1 MKGERKME
9 NNEKF
14 EFIAEKLEQQK
25 ESLPVSLEKENV
37 VSMLKSTGDGGRK
50 KAKIIPMRRYAS
62 IVAALV
68 IVVSALIFAG
78 NFDKLKAETSV
89 DSADT
94 EAETYPVNEAEIG
107 NEYQWVENYFLEQHA
122 KEVKQHKEYADIID
136 SADDFAYS
144 TAYSSKSKL
153 SFGETNVQSESVDE
167 GDIVKNDGR
176 YIFIATSNLI
186 RIVDTNT
193 MSTASVITDFVN
205 FDENENI
212 YTIHE
217 IYVSNDTLTVISSEY
232 PRIQVQAA
240 GDMMICGLYDG
251 LNNENTLTR
260 ITSYD
265 ISDRTQPRKLSTH
278 TQSGDYNTSRAV
290 DGMLYTV
297 TYYSVD
303 VSYNKTDDEVKDKC
317 VPKVDGKKIPASEIF
332 ADDDSGVSYV
342 VISSFSVGGTGT
354 SDCYAYLGSCGEIYS
369 TTDTMYIFANHNAQN
384 EKGKLYFYTEI
395 TSISMKNGLISPKA
409 KGKVNGSMYDRFSAD
424 EFDGKLRLVT
434 TTNDISDNG
443 QSRDAVNLYVLDEN
457 LEEVGK
463 LANMQ
468 QDEQVKSVRFLGDTA
483 YIVTFESIDP
493 LTVVDLSDP
502 TSPKVTGEVEL
513 PGFSNYLH
521 PTQDGYIV
529 GIGYGG
535 DDDGADMSELKIT
548 LFDVTDP
555 KMPKVADEI
564 IIENA
569 DTDVNYDPKALLYDE
584 EKHLIF
590 LPVTVYDSQ
599 YKSHCSLKIIEAT
612 GGNLSEKSTL
622 DHKFNKYS
630 ADTAELFR
638 GTYISNTA
646 YTITEKG
653 VCAFDIDTAKLINKL
668 KF

>member
-1 MKGERKME
+1 ME

-14 EFIAEKLEQQK
+14 DFVAEKLEQQK
-25 ESLPVSLEKENV
+25 EPLPVSLEKENV
-37 VSMLKSTGDGGRK
+37 VSMLKSVDSGERK
-50 KAKIIPMRRYAS
+50 NAKIVPIRRYAS
-62 IVAALV
+62 IAAALV
-68 IVVSALIFAG
+68 IIVSALIFVG
-78 NFDKLKAETSV
+78 NFEKFKSETST
-89 DSADT
+89 DNANT
-94 EAETYPVNEAEIG
+94 EAETYPVNEAEIA

-122 KEVKQHKEYADIID
+122 NEVKQREEDADMLE
-136 SADDFAYS
+136 SSDDFAYS
-144 TAYSSKSKL
+144 TAYSSKSKS

-186 RIVDTNT
+186 RVVDTNT
-193 MSTASVITDFVN
+193 MSTASVITDFIN
-205 FDENENI
+205 SDESEETR
-212 YTIHE
+212 TIHE

-232 PRIQVQAA
+232 PRIQVQTAD
-240 GDMMICGLYDG
+240 DMIICGLYDG

-297 TYYSVD
+297 TYYCVD
-303 VSYNKTDDEVKDKC
+303 VSYSKTDDEIKEKC

-332 ADDDSGVSYV
+332 ADDDSGVTYV
-342 VISSFSVGGTGT
+342 VISSFSVGGAGT
-354 SDCYAYLGSCGEIYS
+354 SDSYAYLGHCGEIYS
-369 TTDTMYIFANHNAQN
+369 TADTMYIFANHNAQN
-384 EKGKLYFYTEI
+384 DKGKLCFYTDI
-395 TSISMKNGLISPKA
+395 TSISMKNGLIAPKA
-409 KGKVNGSMYDRFSAD
+409 KGRVDGSMYDRFSAD
-424 EFDGKLRLVT
+424 EYNGNLRLVT
-434 TTNDISDNG
+434 TLSNVIGG
-443 QSRDAVNLYVLDEN
+443 QSNSTVNLYVLDEN
-457 LEEVGK
+457 LEEVGT
-463 LANMQ
+463 LIDIQ
-468 QDEQVKSVRFLGDTA
+468 QDEQVKSVRFIGDAA
-483 YIVTFESIDP
+483 YIVTFEETDP

-502 TSPKVTGEVEL
+502 TAPKIMGEVEL

-535 DDDGADMSELKIT
+535 DDEGADMSELKIT

-555 KMPKVADEI
+555 KNPKVADEI
-564 IIENA
+564 LIENA
-569 DTDVNYDPKALLYDE
+569 DTDVNYDPKALLYDSE
-584 EKHLIF
+584 RQLIF
-590 LPVTVYDSQ
+590 LPATVYDSQ
-599 YKSHCSLKIIEAT
+599 YKSHCSLRVIKAAD
-612 GGNLSEKSTL
+612 GNLSEKATF
-622 DHKFNKYS
+622 DHQFNKYS

-653 VCAFDIDTAKLINKL
+653 VCAFDIDSAQLINKL